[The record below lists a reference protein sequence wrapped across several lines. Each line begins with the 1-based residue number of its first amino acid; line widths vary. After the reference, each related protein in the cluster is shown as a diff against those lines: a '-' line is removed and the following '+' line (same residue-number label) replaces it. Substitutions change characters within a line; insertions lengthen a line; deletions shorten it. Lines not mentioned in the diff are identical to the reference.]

1 MITISDKKQ
10 CCGCSACSQ
19 ICPAKCITMSADS
32 EGFFYPQ
39 VDKAECTGCG
49 LCESV
54 CPILNG
60 NRITSEQ
67 TVYAAYTEDEIRMS
81 SSSGGIFPL
90 LADTVLAEGGVVFG
104 AAFTR
109 ELSVQHIMVSSP
121 DQLKKLQ
128 GSKYLQSDI
137 NGTYAEVKRQLAE
150 GRRVLFSGTGCQIAG
165 LKKYLGN
172 DPDML
177 LTVDVICHG
186 VPSENVWRTYLEWLE
201 KENGAAVEKVTLRDK
216 KTGWKTYSVSVE
228 FGNGNKYDQIH
239 KKDLYMQTFL
249 KDICLRPSCYDCR
262 FKPLSSQADITLG
275 DCWGIHKYMPE
286 MRWILS
292 DPGLLLNR
300 RISAG
305 YPSQ

>member
-1 MITISDKKQ
+1 
-10 CCGCSACSQ
+10 
-19 ICPAKCITMSADS
+19 
-32 EGFFYPQ
+32 
-39 VDKAECTGCG
+39 
-49 LCESV
+49 
-54 CPILNG
+54 
-60 NRITSEQ
+60 
-67 TVYAAYTEDEIRMS
+67 MS

-286 MRWILS
+286 MDDDKGCSIILVHTGKGANALDLIRS
-292 DPGLLLNR
+292 RLVIKQADLSRLSQPMISRSAKEHPARARFFRELQRGRSMDGLSSITKPTFWDR
-300 RISAG
+300 VIKR
-305 YPSQ
+305 